1 MAGLASEFLEFYG
14 ALRRTTSMNTKAKAP
29 PLGGEAQAGSWLT
42 PPWTLEERLRRIE
55 TMAQRI
61 NGYIGF
67 MSQVGSLN
75 GTSTEAKENA
85 VTAFYEQM
93 VLMECQLGR
102 IQEDFRSNDRLEG
115 PPMCLSGPS
124 VL

>member
-67 MSQVGSLN
+67 MSQGWQPERHLHR
-75 GTSTEAKENA
+75 GEG
-85 VTAFYEQM
+85 
-93 VLMECQLGR
+93 ECRDGL
-102 IQEDFRSNDRLEG
+102 L
-115 PPMCLSGPS
+115 
-124 VL
+124 